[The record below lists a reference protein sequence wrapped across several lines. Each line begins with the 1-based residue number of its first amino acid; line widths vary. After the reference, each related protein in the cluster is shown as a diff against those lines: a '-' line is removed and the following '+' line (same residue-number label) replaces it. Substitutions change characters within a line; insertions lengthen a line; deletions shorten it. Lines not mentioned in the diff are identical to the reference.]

1 MVSVAPPWTRPV
13 PVPEYRG
20 YAFDLDGTIYLGE
33 RLIPGADALVAG
45 LRDRGARVVFVTNK
59 PLDTAADYAAKLSRL
74 GIPAEEADIVT
85 ALDSVARYLDR
96 EHPGAA
102 VLPLAEPLVVEW
114 LAERGRRVTD
124 DPAEAEVV
132 LVSFDR
138 TFDYDK
144 LQRGFDAIRRGAALV
159 GTNPDPYCPTPE
171 GGLPDC
177 GALLAALETATG
189 VRAAAVLGK
198 PSRDMAECFL
208 DRLGVPATDAVM
220 VGDRLLTDIAMAREA
235 GMRSALVLS
244 GATSEQAL
252 LAAEVLPDHVLL
264 DVTGLSGRLAAD

>member
-1 MVSVAPPWTRPV
+1 MTDVV
-13 PVPEYRG
+13 PYAGLLVPAYRG
-20 YAFDLDGTIYLGE
+20 YAFDLDGTIYLGD
-33 RLIPGADALVAG
+33 RLIAGADALVDR
-45 LRDRGARVVFVTNK
+45 LRRRGARVVFVTNK
-59 PLDTAADYAAKLSRL
+59 PLDTAADYAAKLSSL
-74 GIPAEEADIVT
+74 GIVAEESDIVT
-85 ALDSVARYLDR
+85 ALDSVGRYLDR

-102 VLPLAEPLVVEW
+102 VLPLAEPLVHDW
-114 LAERGRRVTD
+114 LERRGHRVTD
-124 DPAEAEVV
+124 DPRAANVV

-144 LQRGFDAIRRGAALV
+144 LRRGFDAIRHGAVLV

-189 VRAAAVLGK
+189 VAAAAVLGK

-208 DRLGVPATDAVM
+208 DRLGVHAAEAVM
-220 VGDRLLTDIAMAREA
+220 VGDRLLTDIAMAREV

-244 GATSEQAL
+244 GATTKEAL
-252 LAAEVLPDHVLL
+252 RASDIVPDHVLL
-264 DVTGLSGRLAAD
+264 DVTGLSGPTAAG

>member
-1 MVSVAPPWTRPV
+1 MVSVAQPSTRPV

-33 RLIPGADALVAG
+33 RLIPGADDLVAT
-45 LRDRGARVVFVTNK
+45 LRARGARVVFVTNK
-59 PLDTAADYAAKLSRL
+59 PLDTAADYAAKLTAL
-74 GIPAEEADIVT
+74 GIPTLESDIVT
-85 ALDSVARYLDR
+85 ALDSVGRYLDR
-96 EHPGAA
+96 EHPDAA
-102 VLPLAEPLVVEW
+102 VLPLAEPLVVDW
-114 LAERGRRVTD
+114 LIGRGRRVTD
-124 DPAEAEVV
+124 DPAAAGVV

-144 LQRGFDAIRRGAALV
+144 LHRGFAAIRHGAVLV

-177 GALLAALETATG
+177 GALIAALETATG
-189 VRAAAVLGK
+189 VRASAVLGK

-208 DRLGVPATDAVM
+208 DRLGVPASDAVM

-244 GATSEQAL
+244 GATTEQAL
-252 LAAEVLPDHVLL
+252 LASEVIPDHVLL
-264 DVTGLSGRLAAD
+264 DVTGLSGTTR

>member
-20 YAFDLDGTIYLGE
+20 YAFDLDGTISLGE
-33 RLIPGADALVAG
+33 RLIPGADDLVAR
-45 LRDRGARVVFVTNK
+45 LRERGARVVFVTNK

-102 VLPLAEPLVVEW
+102 VLPLAEPLVVDW
-114 LAERGRRVTD
+114 LAARGRRVTD
-124 DPAEAEVV
+124 DPGEAEVV

-144 LQRGFDAIRRGAALV
+144 LQRGFDAICRGAALV
-159 GTNPDPYCPTPE
+159 GTNPHPYCPTPD

-252 LAAEVLPDHVLL
+252 LAAEGLPAPVPP
-264 DVTGLSGRLAAD
+264 DVTGLSGRPAAD